1 MIGIFITWWW
11 WSHQKNDS
19 GKESVGLLEG
29 ATNVNDYF
37 QVVEVYDSW
46 WEMPEDPHNTE
57 LGRFQA
63 EVGNDFAKINKKIW
77 KLLVIFLLVL
87 IISEQGWEVRPG
99 GGAAGWLSGRF
110 SRKSK
115 KFWHWC
121 WCWRW
126 TSCQTQFQ
134 GKPSRTL
141 EAVLNGFPHSATC
154 VGRTFSQGGRL
165 GMKNIYQRR
174 WNFIPRFSDFIYFSI
189 SSLQFVGVVTIGS
202 SLPPSHPS
210 NPLNT
215 INIFAQPVALL
226 QRFFFTKNFLIYLYH
241 F

>member
-1 MIGIFITWWW
+1 MIFCF
-11 WSHQKNDS
+11 S
-19 GKESVGLLEG
+19 
-29 ATNVNDYF
+29 
-37 QVVEVYDSW
+37 
-46 WEMPEDPHNTE
+46 
-57 LGRFQA
+57 
-63 EVGNDFAKINKKIW
+63 
-77 KLLVIFLLVL
+77 LVL
-87 IISEQGWEVRPG
+87 IVSEQGWEVRPG

-110 SRKSK
+110 FYKINENSGIGAD
-115 KFWHWC
+115 C

-165 GMKNIYQRR
+165 GMENIYQRK
-174 WNFIPRFSDFIYFSI
+174 FSDFLYFSI

-215 INIFAQPVALL
+215 LNIFAQPVDLL
-226 QRFFFTKNFLIYLYH
+226 QRFFLPKTFYLTLHH